1 VVDTS
6 ESTKSERTGSFKT
19 QAQAQPSSTLKKIG
33 EAVVS
38 NIPGARSDL
47 FTSKST
53 LLARQQSRRASAIA
67 MHLSE
72 VRGVL
77 PGVRGAL
84 PGMDADALEKL
95 QQMHEKR
102 SKS

>member
-1 VVDTS
+1 
-6 ESTKSERTGSFKT
+6 
-19 QAQAQPSSTLKKIG
+19 
-33 EAVVS
+33 
-38 NIPGARSDL
+38 
-47 FTSKST
+47 
-53 LLARQQSRRASAIA
+53 

-72 VRGVL
+72 VRGAL